1 LRHTKLV
8 KTRFFSQPNLLADRR
23 LVGEYFQ
30 DDIVPE
36 AIGAELLM
44 WLDNA
49 ERRSELEASFAQIHA
64 ELRRNAG
71 SRAAL
76 AILTLVAQRRGV
88 DERP

>member
-1 LRHTKLV
+1 
-8 KTRFFSQPNLLADRR
+8 
-23 LVGEYFQ
+23 
-30 DDIVPE
+30 
-36 AIGAELLM
+36 
-44 WLDNA
+44 
-49 ERRSELEASFAQIHA
+49 LEASFAQIHA